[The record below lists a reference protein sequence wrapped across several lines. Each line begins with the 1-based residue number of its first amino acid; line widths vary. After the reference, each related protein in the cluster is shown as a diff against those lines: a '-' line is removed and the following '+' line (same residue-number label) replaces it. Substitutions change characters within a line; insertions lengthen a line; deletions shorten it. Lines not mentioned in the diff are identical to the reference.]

1 MSEPPRGRARYTVG
15 IDLGTTNSAVAA
27 AEPAR
32 GRSVW
37 PVPIPQ
43 LVADAEVRERDA
55 LASAIYLAG
64 EHDVAAGSLALPWR
78 ADERFAV
85 GGHARCLGARVAGRL
100 VTSAKSWLCHG
111 GVDRTAAILPWG
123 GAADAPR
130 LSPVAASARIIEH
143 LRDAWDAAH
152 PDDPLAQQEVILTVP
167 ASFDEVARELTVRA
181 AADAGLGSL
190 RLLEEPQAAI
200 YAWISAHE
208 DWRSLLD
215 SVRFVLVVD
224 VGGGTTDFSLVAVR
238 RAAGGLSLER
248 VAVGDHL
255 LLGGD
260 NMDIALARRV
270 AERRSAASSL
280 DAARWQQLVDQCRDA
295 KERLLGV
302 GAPEQVA
309 ISLAGR
315 GRGVVAGAVADAITA
330 EEALAVVRDGFFPLV
345 EAGARPRGDAGLA
358 LAEFGLPFA
367 SDPEITRHLAE
378 FLARAA
384 RRLAEEESSRGPGE
398 ASGAEAGDRPLPPIA
413 GGLVAP
419 DAVLFNG
426 GALKPAAV
434 RDRILDALAD
444 WCGKRPVE
452 LAGTDLDFAVAR
464 GAAAYGLA
472 LRGIGVRIGGGAA
485 RSYYVGLAGRGGAGG
500 ATVGAGA
507 TVGGPAGRRVLCV
520 APRGMEEGESIEIAT
535 PEFEV
540 LANAPVRFPIYAST
554 LRVGEPGGAIVEA
567 DPATLVELPPI
578 ATVLRYGRSLQ
589 ARPVAVHLRSHLTE
603 TGVLELWCE
612 SRTTDHRWR
621 MSFDLRAALPAGGTM
636 AGRGA
641 PVGAGAPHPGV
652 RDAAAG
658 EESSPADEPAV
669 AAAGGEI
676 VVAPERLAA
685 ARERIEA
692 CFAGAAGGVDP
703 MRLTRELEEILDAGK
718 ESWPLACIRDLWDAL
733 LSLESGR
740 ARTPA
745 HEARWLNLAGFLL
758 RPGSGE
764 ARDPWRMEQ
773 LWRIFERGLAHPG
786 ATQGRAEWWTLW
798 KRVAGGLT
806 RQQQQGLYQEIRP
819 VILPEA
825 QKKARPSRW
834 KGGPQE
840 MREMWQ
846 VAGALERVA
855 AGTKLEMLRVLAPR
869 LVAGKGGDAD
879 WWSFGRLAARAPVFG
894 PANTVVDPQAIATW
908 MESLGGIAWEKPSVA
923 ALAIAQAARLT
934 GDRVRD
940 LSPELREH
948 LAARL
953 EATPE
958 TRKFARL
965 LRERLALDVREQAL
979 VLSESLP
986 VGLRLAGESPEA
998 GGTGG

>member
-1 MSEPPRGRARYTVG
+1 VSSGSTPRARYAVG

-32 GRSVW
+32 GSGLW

-43 LVADAEVRERDA
+43 VVAEGEVRERDA
-55 LASAIYLAG
+55 IASAIYLAG
-64 EHDVAAGSLALPWR
+64 EHDVPAGALGLPWR
-78 ADERFAV
+78 GDERFVV
-85 GGHARCLGARVAGRL
+85 GAFARRLGARVAGRL

-123 GAADAPR
+123 GAEDVPR
-130 LSPVAASARIIEH
+130 LSPVAASARILEH
-143 LRDAWDAAH
+143 LRDAWDTAH
-152 PDDPLAQQEVILTVP
+152 PEDPLAMQDVVITVP

-181 AADAGLGSL
+181 AADAGLGAL

-200 YAWISAHE
+200 YAWIAANE
-208 DWRSLLD
+208 DWRARLEG
-215 SVRFVLVVD
+215 VRHVLVVD

-238 RAAGGLSLER
+238 RDAGGLALER

-270 AERRSAASSL
+270 AERRSAAASL
-280 DAARWQQLVDQCRDA
+280 DAARWLQLVDQCREA
-295 KERLLGV
+295 KERLLGDDPP
-302 GAPEQVA
+302 AQVA

-315 GRGVVAGAVADAITA
+315 GRGVVSGAIADAVAVDEAI
-330 EEALAVVRDGFFPLV
+330 AVVRDGFFPIC
-345 EAGARPRGDAGLA
+345 EASARPRGDAGLA

-367 SDPEITRHLAE
+367 SEPEITRHLAE
-378 FLARAA
+378 FLAASATRLGEEAQARAGEEGSGRAA
-384 RRLAEEESSRGPGE
+384 E
-398 ASGAEAGDRPLPPIA
+398 AAPVAN
-413 GGLVAP
+413 GLVVP

-434 RDRILDALAD
+434 RGRVLDAIAA
-444 WCGKRPVE
+444 WCGARPRE
-452 LAGTDLDFAVAR
+452 LAGTDLDLAVAR

-472 LRGIGVRIGGGAA
+472 LRGVGVRIGGGAP
-485 RSYYVGLAGRGGAGG
+485 RSYHVGLA
-500 ATVGAGA
+500 
-507 TVGGPAGRRVLCV
+507 PAGDGAAGPGGGESARVRVLCV

-554 LRVGEPGGAIVEA
+554 TRAGEAPGTVAEV
-567 DPATLVELPPI
+567 DPATLVALPEI
-578 ATVLRYGRSLQ
+578 ATVLRFGRSLQ
-589 ARPVAVHLRSHLTE
+589 ARPVSVHLRSHLTE

-621 MSFDLRAALPAGGTM
+621 MSFDLRSAGN
-636 AGRGA
+636 GA
-641 PVGAGAPHPGV
+641 PA
-652 RDAAAG
+652 
-658 EESSPADEPAV
+658 SP
-669 AAAGGEI
+669 AAGGDLEPEAGSAGTPAAGSAGES

-685 ARERIEA
+685 ARGRIEA
-692 CFAGAAGGVDP
+692 CFAGPPGAADP
-703 MRLTRELEEILDAGK
+703 ARLVRELEELLDASK
-718 ESWPLACIRDLWDAL
+718 ESWPLACVRDLWDAL
-733 LSLESGR
+733 FELEKRR

-758 RPGSGE
+758 RPGAGE
-764 ARDPWRMEQ
+764 ARDSWRVEQ

-786 ATQGRAEWWTLW
+786 ATQARAEWWTLW

-806 RQQQQGLYQEIRP
+806 RPQQQALWQEIRP
-819 VILPEA
+819 VLVPEA
-825 QKKARPSRW
+825 QKRGKPSRW

-846 VAGALERVA
+846 VAGSLERVA
-855 AGTKLEMLRVLAPR
+855 AGTKLEMLRVLGPR
-869 LVAGKGGDAD
+869 LVTGKGGDSD

-894 PANTVVDPQAIATW
+894 PANTVVDPGAIAPW
-908 MESLGGIAWEKPSVA
+908 LEAMAVAAWEKPTVA
-923 ALAIAQAARLT
+923 GLAVAQAARLT

-940 LSPELREH
+940 LPPALRER

-953 EATPE
+953 ESAPE
-958 TRKFARL
+958 TKRFARL

-979 VLSESLP
+979 VLAESLP
-986 VGLRLAGESPEA
+986 VGLRLVGEDAGPA
-998 GGTGG
+998 APGA